1 MAPRKKASA
10 ATANT
15 TAAAPG
21 MLMSSFMD
29 NLESEGVIGKSPS
42 MNFLTGLDLVDIHNG
57 AFDAETNAPHYG
69 LTSGRIFTSIG
80 KSGTGKTT
88 LQVQAAANICKNTPN
103 AQVLHVDV
111 ERSSKEVR
119 LRALAGCNAEQF
131 SKFYRHSDKDIH
143 TEKLKRMIDGLYD
156 FKMANADSLM
166 TPIMDTT
173 GEERIFMPPTVIL
186 LDSLAMLT
194 PSKYQEEEEIM
205 GNMSGSAIARANNSL
220 LKQTFGKM
228 CDANIFL
235 FIVNHITV
243 NLSINP
249 MQPAQALLNYLKP
262 NESVP
267 GGSCS
272 YYLSDYYLKLEA
284 KAKLDPETDYGL
296 KGFMVKSTVIK
307 SRAAPAGIDYDLVL
321 DQARGFN
328 NDLSN
333 LNALMKDGYVQGTGR
348 GYYFKDAP
356 DEKFSKKTFLQR
368 IAESPKLNDA
378 YQDAFWNGLAAELMP
393 SVNVDSMFG
402 KPSEDDVGEED

>member
-1 MAPRKKASA
+1 MAPRKKAS
-10 ATANT
+10 NT
-15 TAAAPG
+15 SAVSNVDSS

-29 NLESEGVIGKSPS
+29 GMESEGVIGKSPS
-42 MNFLTGLDLVDIHNG
+42 MNFLTGIDLVDIHNG

-88 LQVQAAANICKNTPN
+88 LQVQAAANICRNTPN
-103 AQVLHVDV
+103 AQVLHLDV
-111 ERSSKEVR
+111 ERSSKDVR
-119 LRALAGCNAEQF
+119 LRTLSGATSDEF
-131 SKFYRHSDKDIH
+131 SKFYRHSDKDLH
-143 TEKLKRMIDGLYD
+143 TEKLKQLIDGLYD
-156 FKMANADSLM
+156 FKMNNAEALQ

-307 SRAAPAGIDYDLVL
+307 SRAAPAGIDFDLVL

-328 NDLSN
+328 NHLSN
-333 LNALMKDGYVQGTGR
+333 LNALMKEGYVQGTGR
-348 GYYFKDAP
+348 GYFFKNLP

-368 IAESPKLNDA
+368 LGESEKLNDA
-378 YQDAFWNGLAAELMP
+378 YQDVFWNEYAASVMP
-393 SVNVDSMFG
+393 SVNVDGMFSR
-402 KPSEDDVGEED
+402 PNADEVGDEE